1 MRCTL
6 EVVKIMYNIPSSCQ
20 ISKLGEIYS
29 KYFPNI
35 KDGTFIEVGAYDGNE
50 FSNTSC
56 LSDIGWNGLYI
67 EPIEEFYIRCLNRH
81 RNNKVFVENC
91 SVGSFEGEID
101 IYVNGAVT
109 TSSEKLIKTY
119 YDIGWVSNHNTKK
132 CKQYRLDTLLKKY
145 KIRKN
150 FDILVVDVEGNET
163 DVFNSF
169 DLKYWY
175 PKMIIVE
182 LIDDH
187 ETFKFDSDIVDIN
200 VKLRELINNSQY
212 REVYRDHINT
222 IFVSN

>member
-1 MRCTL
+1 MHCTL

-20 ISKLGEIYS
+20 ISELGKIYS

-119 YDIGWVSNHNTKK
+119 YDVGWISNHNTRK

-145 KIRKN
+145 KICKN

-169 DLKYWY
+169 DLEYWY

-187 ETFKFDSDIVDIN
+187 ETFKFDSDIVKTN
-200 VKLRELINNSQY
+200 LKLREKIANLQY
-212 REVYRDHINT
+212 KEIYRDDINT

>member
-1 MRCTL
+1 MRQI
-6 EVVKIMYNIPSSCQ
+6 KIMYNISSSCQ
-20 ISKLGEIYS
+20 ISELGEIYS

-119 YDIGWVSNHNTKK
+119 YDVGWISNHNTRK

-145 KIRKN
+145 KICKN

-169 DLKYWY
+169 DLEYWY

-187 ETFKFDSDIVDIN
+187 ETFKFDSDIVKTN
-200 VKLRELINNSQY
+200 LKLREKIANLQY
-212 REVYRDHINT
+212 KEIYRDDINT

>member
-1 MRCTL
+1 M
-6 EVVKIMYNIPSSCQ
+6 MYNIPSSCQ
-20 ISKLGEIYS
+20 IRGLSEIYA
-29 KYFPNI
+29 KYFPDV
-35 KDGTFIEVGAYDGNE
+35 KDGTFVEVGAYDGYE

-67 EPIEEFYIRCLNRH
+67 EPIEEFYNRCLNRH
-81 RNNKVFVENC
+81 MNNKVFIENC
-91 SVGSFEGEID
+91 SVGTFEGEIE

-109 TSSEKLIKTY
+109 TSSEKQIQTY
-119 YDIGWVSNHNTKK
+119 YDVGWITNHNTRK

-145 KIRKN
+145 KISKN

-169 DLKYWY
+169 NLEYWY

-187 ETFKFDSDIVDIN
+187 NTFKGDSDIVETN
-200 VKLRELINNSQY
+200 LKLREKISNSQY
-212 REVYRDHINT
+212 YEIYRDDINT
-222 IFVSN
+222 IFVSELV